1 MARIAHFA
9 HFDKNHFEQNAW
21 RNNTLICGVDEVG
34 RGCLAGPLVVAA
46 VILPIGQAPSF
57 LKDSK
62 IMSPKLRECA
72 TEWIKKECFY
82 ALSVSHNRL
91 IDQHNIYQTTL
102 IGMKKALINLLAIS
116 PRPAAIVVDAMPVS
130 LENSSYTEIPIYHF
144 VRGESHSS
152 SIAAASILAK
162 VYRDH
167 LMQLYNTI
175 FPGYYLDKH
184 KGYATEKHRQ
194 EIATQQATI
203 IHRTTFLTNIVQT
216 AKEINGKQ

>member
-152 SIAAASILAK
+152 SIAAAS
-162 VYRDH
+162 
-167 LMQLYNTI
+167 
-175 FPGYYLDKH
+175 GYYLDEH